1 MIVKRE
7 HYYIKAKGK
16 YPFRKTQQR
25 KITMYLLLGIIPVFI
40 NVEILKG
47 DCF

>member
-7 HYYIKAKGK
+7 RYYIKAKGK

-25 KITMYLLLGIIPVFI
+25 KMTSYWLLGIIPLYI
-40 NVEILKG
+40 SIEVEGG
-47 DCF
+47 DYL